1 MNRKDVIKVLKMEND
16 LITFDP
22 HTGEEIDVRC
32 LNDLNKKCY
41 IAHEEAIDFLRQSIP
56 IKWIKNYASHK
67 ASKDLIDCY
76 WHFWEDDVLQMIADW
91 EKENANNKTE

>member
-22 HTGEEIDVRC
+22 HTGEEIDVSC

-56 IKWIKNYASHK
+56 IEWIEKHYGWLTMANEIIK
-67 ASKDLIDCY
+67 
-76 WHFWEDDVLQMIADW
+76 DW
-91 EKENANNKTE
+91 EKHESRDTESTK

>member
-56 IKWIKNYASHK
+56 IEWIKEQVADGYYDICEIMYH
-67 ASKDLIDCY
+67 
-76 WHFWEDDVLQMIADW
+76 WERENNI
-91 EKENANNKTE
+91 KENILFGGENDF

>member
-56 IKWIKNYASHK
+56 IEWIKEWYKK
-67 ASKDLIDCY
+67 ALSKSGFMGDEMVSVEDLL
-76 WHFWEDDVLQMIADW
+76 EDW
-91 EKENANNKTE
+91 EKENEID

>member
-56 IKWIKNYASHK
+56 IEWIERKLAEHWYV
-67 ASKDLIDCY
+67 DYDIRELL
-76 WHFWEDDVLQMIADW
+76 EDW
-91 EKENANNKTE
+91 EKENEHKESD

>member
-56 IKWIKNYASHK
+56 IEWLKAKVKQHYDEGAYQTASAFQWI
-67 ASKDLIDCY
+67 IDM
-76 WHFWEDDVLQMIADW
+76 WNEDKEDW
-91 EKENANNKTE
+91 

>member
-32 LNDLNKKCY
+32 LNALNKKCY
-41 IAHEEAIDFLRQSIP
+41 IAHEEAIDFLRESIP
-56 IKWIKNYASHK
+56 IEWIKEWYKK
-67 ASKDLIDCY
+67 ALSKSGFMGDEMVSVEDLL
-76 WHFWEDDVLQMIADW
+76 EDW

>member
-56 IKWIKNYASHK
+56 VEWIEKQMAERENYGDFNTAAAIGYLLLSWEEANEHK
-67 ASKDLIDCY
+67 ESD
-76 WHFWEDDVLQMIADW
+76 
-91 EKENANNKTE
+91 